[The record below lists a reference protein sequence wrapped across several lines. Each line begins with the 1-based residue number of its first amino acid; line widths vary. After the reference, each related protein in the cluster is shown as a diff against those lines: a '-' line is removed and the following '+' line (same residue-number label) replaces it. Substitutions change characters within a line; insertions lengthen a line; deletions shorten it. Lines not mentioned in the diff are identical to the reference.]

1 MAGITSP
8 NVITVRR
15 RFIAAKY
22 KADERDKR
30 SPKPSYSLSKGR
42 VGELERLY
50 EARYGHHLP
59 DDDAGRDDL
68 VLIFNH
74 IANVDACIRWAA
86 KWAPWMPSHIATTL
100 GEQVTSAPLWL
111 KAGALG
117 ERVRLTDAE
126 RTRLKIK
133 TIRPIEAMT
142 DEALAK
148 LRKRKDRERKALER
162 QIKRATKPVPASQTK
177 PWESEGIDRATWYRR
192 RRAKSSRKRA
202 TKSVRN
208 NTVSITADRKSRTT
222 NNLGSIVVTTPPAI
236 AVGTP
241 IPSKTVGGG
250 GVEGAALVGSLTR
263 RFKTRFPTSLRIT
276 KEMKAY
282 ALAACFKPDKIER
295 MFEMFRNFNLGERSY
310 SADWDQVWFNW
321 VDREVDLANER
332 YERERRRAYFERRAA

>member
-1 MAGITSP
+1 MAGATSP

-50 EARYGHHLP
+50 GARYGHQLP

-86 KWAPWMPSHIATTL
+86 KWAPWMPSHIATAL
-100 GEQVTSAPLWL
+100 AEQVMNAPQWL

-117 ERVRLTDAE
+117 ERIRLTDAE

-148 LRKRKDRERKALER
+148 LRKRKDRERKALNR
-162 QIKRATKPVPASQTK
+162 QINRTTKPAPASQTK
-177 PWESEGIDRATWYRR
+177 PWESEGIDRATWYRN
-192 RRAKSSRKRA
+192 RAKSRRKRA
-202 TKSVRN
+202 TKRVRN
-208 NTVSITADRKSRTT
+208 NTVSITADRKSRT
-222 NNLGSIVVTTPPAI
+222 GPIAVTKPPAN

-241 IPSKTVGGG
+241 IPSKTVWV
-250 GVEGAALVGSLTR
+250 GVDGAAVVGNSSR
-263 RFKTRFPTSLRIT
+263 QRQFKTRFPTAMRLS

-282 ALAACFKPDKIER
+282 ALDACFKPDKIGR
-295 MFEMFRNFNLGERSY
+295 MFEMFRDFNLGKRSY
-310 SADWDQVWFNW
+310 SSDWSQVWFNW
-321 VDREVDLANER
+321 VDREVDLVNEQ
-332 YERERRRAYFERRAA
+332 YDRERRRAYFERRAA